1 MYEVRKNGWDWELV
15 SIVPVPVQILPGGTR
30 WGGTDAVNYV
40 CSGSKEYCEEIK
52 ARLEGQ

>member
-1 MYEVRKNGWDWELV
+1 MYEVRKNGCEWELV
-15 SIVPVPVQILPGGTR
+15 SIIPIPVQILPRGTK
-30 WGGTDAVNYV
+30 WGGSDAVNYV